1 MSRYKGRP
9 SKATIEANHRY
20 AVWIRVPAMPGLGEN
35 LNRLHD
41 AAEVIGTYA
50 TTGRMQATTDWVRFG
65 FTSAQHAALFR
76 VRAADIAGG
85 LVEPG
90 EPPDTR

>member
-9 SKATIEANHRY
+9 SKTTIEANHRY

-41 AAEVIGTYA
+41 AAKATGTYA
-50 TTGRMQATTDWVRFG
+50 TTGRVQDTTDLVRFG
-65 FTSAQHAALFR
+65 FTAAKHAKLFR
-76 VRAADIAGG
+76 VRALEIVDH